1 MFSELSLFGQCQR
14 IKEHQNTVRNQSETK
29 KKTVEQTNPHLHWM
43 DFENYIKT
51 EIDTKGNIT
60 KIAFMHLAGKSI
72 ILPIYNPTEPYIR
85 YCNFGFSAFYHLQFC
100 LTQSFHYT
108 LFHPMKESLRYSL
121 DETDEAKL

>member
-1 MFSELSLFGQCQR
+1 
-14 IKEHQNTVRNQSETK
+14 
-29 KKTVEQTNPHLHWM
+29 M

-51 EIDTKGNIT
+51 EIDTKGNTT

-72 ILPIYNPTEPYIR
+72 ILPIYNPTELYIR

-108 LFHPMKESLRYSL
+108 LFQPKKESLRYSSL
-121 DETDEAKL
+121 AVFILEDGFNVWDDLTVWDVKVV